1 MRKNK
6 REMILRLRLSRMKQ
20 ILIPNQFLSL
30 MMRYLLQRS

>member
-6 REMILRLRLSRMKQ
+6 REMILRLRLIRMKQ
-20 ILIPNQFLSL
+20 TLIPNQFLSL